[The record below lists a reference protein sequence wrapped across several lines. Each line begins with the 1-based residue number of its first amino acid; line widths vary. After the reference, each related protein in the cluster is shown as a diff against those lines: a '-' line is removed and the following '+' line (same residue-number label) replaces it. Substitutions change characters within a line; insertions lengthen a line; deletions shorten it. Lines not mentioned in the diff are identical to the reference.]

1 MGNLNWVFDAV
12 AGLLLVGFIIQGI
25 RKGFSRIAVPFIVNL
40 VFVAVAFFTS
50 GLLAGAFYDSIVED
64 AVETAVEES
73 VDKFDLRGAFVKE
86 YYNITLIENAS
97 DREIENV
104 LASEK
109 DMDKKMWKLIDK
121 NSGVG
126 DSVTESDCFTALN
139 NIIKIY
145 LQDSISEKIPPCS
158 GKFFEKLDE
167 SDKEETFKILNMIYS
182 DRKSAADYI
191 AATCIHDVIF
201 SFAKMMSFVII
212 SAVLLILTSIIFSV
226 AYRDK
231 GDSAEGGGDSAAG
244 AAVEILNG
252 IMIIA
257 VIAVLV
263 KIMVYTG
270 LNIEGIMDDRT
281 LNSSYVF
288 RFLYNLDKFMPGT
301 RG

>member
-12 AGLLLVGFIIQGI
+12 AGLLLVGFIVQGI
-25 RKGFSRIAVPFIVNL
+25 RKGFSKIAVPFIVNL
-40 VFVAVAFFTS
+40 VFVTVAFFTS
-50 GLLAGAFYDSIVED
+50 GLLANVLYDSVIED

-73 VDKFDLRGAFVKE
+73 VDKFDLRGAFIKE
-86 YYNITLIENAS
+86 YYSITLMENAS

-109 DMDKKMWKLIDK
+109 DMDKKLWKLIDK
-121 NSGVG
+121 NTGVS
-126 DSVTESDCFTALN
+126 DSVSESDCFTALN
-139 NIIKIY
+139 NIVKIY
-145 LQDSISEKIPPCS
+145 LQDSISEKIPPCA
-158 GKFFEKLDE
+158 GKFFEKSDE
-167 SDKEETFKILNMIYS
+167 SDREETFKILNMIYS

-191 AATCIHDVIF
+191 ADTCVHDVIF
-201 SFAKMMSFVII
+201 SFAKMMAFVIV
-212 SAVLLILTSIIFSV
+212 SAVLLILTSVIFSV

-231 GDSAEGGGDSAAG
+231 GDSSDGTGDSAAG

-252 IMIIA
+252 VMIIA
-257 VIAVLV
+257 VTAVLV
-263 KIMVYTG
+263 KIIIYTG
-270 LNIEGIMDDRT
+270 LHIDGIMDDST